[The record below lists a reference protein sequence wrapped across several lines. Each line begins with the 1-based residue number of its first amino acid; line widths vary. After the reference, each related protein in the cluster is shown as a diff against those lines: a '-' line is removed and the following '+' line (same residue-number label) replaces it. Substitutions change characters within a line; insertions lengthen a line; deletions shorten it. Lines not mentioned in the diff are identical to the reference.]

1 MEEKVGGQGC
11 GILYHYCSVDAFFSI
26 ISSRKIRLS
35 SLLLAND
42 SQEGLLVRRRLME
55 IAGGKGLGVAQ
66 QQALAQELETF
77 ESENHGYG
85 FCLSAAKDRLSQWRG
100 YANDGQGF
108 AIGFN
113 ANALHEVAEEAS
125 GRSGYPQVFMRELVY
140 GADAQRRS
148 LEPAFEQMVG
158 PIAQGGLDR
167 DSPRYVG
174 SVFGEKDTPLAY
186 WRIAGKAREALG
198 RTVDGL
204 YLHLYGMKGDAFVEE
219 EEVRLLALIN
229 SSGYGLTRYR
239 PTANKL
245 IPYIEIDMPGDLEG
259 LIREVWIGP
268 KNQTPRGTVYQFL
281 ESEGYPG
288 TPIKVSA
295 ASYR

>member
-1 MEEKVGGQGC
+1 MKRDDGNQGRR
-11 GILYHYCSVDAFFSI
+11 ILYHYCSVDSFFSI

-55 IAGGKGLGVAQ
+55 IADGYGLGVAE
-66 QQALAQELETF
+66 QQALAQELEAF

-108 AIGFN
+108 AIGFDSDS
-113 ANALHEVAEEAS
+113 LHEVAEGAS
-125 GRSGYPQVFMRELVY
+125 LQSGQLQVFMRELVY
-140 GADAQRRS
+140 GAEAQRRS
-148 LEPAFEQMVG
+148 LEPAFEQMAG
-158 PIAQGGLDR
+158 AIAQGGLDR
-167 DSPRYVG
+167 DSSRYVG
-174 SVFGEKDTPLAY
+174 SVFGEKDTPQAY
-186 WRIAGKAREALG
+186 WRIASAAREALG

-204 YLHLYGMKGDAFVEE
+204 YLHLYGMKSDAFVEE
-219 EEVRLLALIN
+219 EEVRLLSLIS

-239 PTANKL
+239 PTHNKL
-245 IPYIEIDMPGDLEG
+245 IPYVEIDIAGDLAG
-259 LIREVWIGP
+259 LIREVWLGP
-268 KNQTPRGTVYQFL
+268 KNQTPRGLVYQFL

-288 TPIKVSA
+288 TPIHISS